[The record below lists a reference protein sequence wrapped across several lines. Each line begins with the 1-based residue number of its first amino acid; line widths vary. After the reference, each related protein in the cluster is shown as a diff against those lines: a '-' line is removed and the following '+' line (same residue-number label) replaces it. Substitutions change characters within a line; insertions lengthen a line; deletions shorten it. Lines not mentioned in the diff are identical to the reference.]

1 MLVYLR
7 ISWPIL
13 AARGVRHRPH
23 RAALLK
29 PLSFPTTSLI
39 ACEHA
44 VSTAAGV
51 TLLLAYI
58 RLPPSGATP
67 DFARRRRHM
76 VCVLRTIAPCSTGF
90 FDVTFVCVCLFA
102 YLRSTTRHV
111 RRRREVRRRYTLIW
125 YAYVTNE

>member
-76 VCVLRTIAPCSTGF
+76 VCVLRTIAPCSTSF
-90 FDVTFVCVCLFA
+90 LTSRLCVFVFLHISEARRAMFVVVARLDVD
-102 YLRSTTRHV
+102 TR
-111 RRRREVRRRYTLIW
+111 
-125 YAYVTNE
+125 